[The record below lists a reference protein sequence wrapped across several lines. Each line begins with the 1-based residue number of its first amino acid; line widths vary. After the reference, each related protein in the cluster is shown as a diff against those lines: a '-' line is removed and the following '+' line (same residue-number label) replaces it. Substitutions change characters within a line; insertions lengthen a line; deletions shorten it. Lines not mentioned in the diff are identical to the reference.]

1 MPAPITAVPPG
12 RLEVICGCMFAGK
25 TTELIRRLA
34 QAGPGRAVCL
44 RPMSDTRSAAAA
56 TTTHDGAS
64 FTAVAVASA
73 AGIVEAAGAA
83 AVIGIDEAHFFG
95 RELVAPVLALVRAG
109 RRVIV
114 AGVER
119 DHRGGPFE
127 PFPALLIEADEV
139 IKLTARCAVCGGPAV
154 HSQRTSDSD
163 ARIVVGGADAYQ
175 PRCRTCFTGSSGV
188 SAGPAASR

>member
-1 MPAPITAVPPG
+1 MPAPITAVLHVPQG

-25 TTELIRRLA
+25 TTELIRRLT

-44 RPMSDTRSAAAA
+44 RPLTDTRSSAAA

-64 FTAVAVASA
+64 FAAVAVAGA
-73 AGIVEAAGAA
+73 AGIVEAAGDAE
-83 AVIGIDEAHFFG
+83 VVGIDEAHFFG
-95 RELVAPVLALVRAG
+95 RELVGPVLALVRAG

-127 PFPALLIEADEV
+127 PFPGLLIEADEV
-139 IKLTARCAVCGGPAV
+139 VKLTACCALCGGPAV
-154 HSQRTSDSD
+154 HSQRMGHSD

-175 PRCRTCFTGSSGV
+175 PRCRRCFTGGD
-188 SAGPAASR
+188 ALRL